1 VGAQNKAAFVADPDK
16 YLPQFGGL
24 CTTGVAVGKQFKGH
38 PDSWKIVDGK
48 LDLFHSAAVGA
59 KGESDPNTIA
69 KAQQNRAARQ

>member
-1 VGAQNKAAFVADPDK
+1 
-16 YLPQFGGL
+16 
-24 CTTGVAVGKQFKGH
+24 VGKQFKGH